1 MRLMTAA
8 LYATRGL
15 LGRSVRDVMQEMLK
29 TPQRRQ
35 EGDQS
40 RSDELISRGTHCG
53 RLEKNGNEA
62 IRPAHFT
69 LLHSTSLIQE
79 GSPTFMRN

>member
-35 EGDQS
+35 EGDQC
-40 RSDELISRGTHCG
+40 RNDELISRSTHC
-53 RLEKNGNEA
+53 EA
-62 IRPAHFT
+62 SRKKWECVRPDQAF
-69 LLHSTSLIQE
+69 
-79 GSPTFMRN
+79 

>member
-1 MRLMTAA
+1 MLTGGRLFTGASVLVRMMTAG

-35 EGDQS
+35 EGDQR
-40 RSDELISRGTHCG
+40 RSDELVSRGTH
-53 RLEKNGNEA
+53 
-62 IRPAHFT
+62 
-69 LLHSTSLIQE
+69 
-79 GSPTFMRN
+79 MRGV

>member
-1 MRLMTAA
+1 MRLMTAG

-40 RSDELISRGTHCG
+40 RSDELVSRGTH
-53 RLEKNGNEA
+53 
-62 IRPAHFT
+62 
-69 LLHSTSLIQE
+69 
-79 GSPTFMRN
+79 MRGV